1 MKVEIGNFPDV
12 NDIHEDQFVSVHIDP
27 WDTWNIDH
35 TLAYIVLPMLKQLK
49 ATKHGSPIVDDE
61 DVPHLPKRQWSSNE
75 SAQYDMFASE
85 EQDHLFW
92 SQYET
97 RWNWIMDE
105 MIYAFDCKA
114 NKEEVYMRFEDR
126 DEMRKEQD
134 RITNGFRL
142 FGKYYEGLW
151 D

>member
-12 NDIHEDQFVSVHIDP
+12 NDIHKDQFVSVHIDP

-49 ATKHGSPIVDDE
+49 ETKHGSPIVDDE
-61 DVPHLPKRQWSSNE
+61 DVPHLPRMQRSSNE
-75 SAQYDMFASE
+75 SAQYDMFHTE
-85 EQDHLFW
+85 EQDQLFW
-92 SQYET
+92 KQYEV
-97 RWNWIMDE
+97 RWDWVMDE
-105 MIYAFDCKA
+105 MIYAFDCKV
-114 NKEEVYMRFEDR
+114 NKDDVFMRFDDQ

-134 RITNGFRL
+134 RIANGFRL